1 MKSPSK
7 FATRAL
13 VAVAATAAVSLVLV
27 GCAGG
32 GSPSSSAKSLIVG
45 TTDVVT
51 FLDPA
56 GSYDN
61 GSLAVQTQVFPYLFD
76 SPIGSST
83 PTPDIAQSGKFTT
96 PTTFTVKLKKGL
108 TFANGHKLT
117 SSDVKFSFDRQTK
130 IADVNGPSYLLGNV
144 KSVSAPDPLTVVFK
158 LKAANDQTFVG
169 VLSSPAGPIVDEQS
183 FSADKVTPDA
193 TIVKDKA
200 FAGQYSISSYKFNNL
215 VKFSAFKNYKG
226 NKGLAK
232 TQTIV
237 LKYYTSASNLKLDVQ
252 QGDIDVAYRSLSAT
266 DIASLKT
273 DKKVKVHLGPG
284 GELRYIVFNFNTM
297 PFGATTSTPDAKKAL
312 AIRQAAADLVDRQ
325 AIATQ
330 VYKGTYTPLYTY
342 VAKGLSG
349 STDVLK
355 GLYGDG
361 KGGPDADK
369 AKAVLAAAGVTTPV
383 NLSLQYVQDGHYG
396 PSSADEY
403 ALVKSQLDADNIF
416 NVDLKSTEYVTY
428 SKQRTQDTY
437 PAYQLGWFP
446 DYADADNDLTPFFTE
461 NNFLANHYNSKPV
474 QAEIAKEATET
485 DPAKRKAEIEKVQ
498 ALVAADLSTLP
509 LLQGSQVAVAGADV
523 KGVQLD
529 GSFKFRFGGLYK

>member
-1 MKSPSK
+1 MRS
-7 FATRAL
+7 ATNHGKRVLAVIGVGAAVAL
-13 VAVAATAAVSLVLV
+13 VLA

-32 GSPSSSAKSLIVG
+32 KGGTSSSVAKSLIVG

-76 SPIGSST
+76 SPVGSST
-83 PTPDIAQSGKFTT
+83 PTPDMAQSGKFTT

-108 TFANGHKLT
+108 TFANGHKRT

-130 IADVNGPSYLLGNV
+130 IADPNGPSYLLGNV
-144 KSVSAPDPLTVVFK
+144 DSVSAPDPLTVVFK

-200 FAGQYSISSYKFNNL
+200 FAGQYSISSYNFNNL

-226 NKGLAK
+226 NKGIAK
-232 TQTIV
+232 TKTIV

-266 DIASLKT
+266 DIASLKA
-273 DKKVKVHLGPG
+273 DKKVRVHLGPG

-297 PFGATTSTPDAKKAL
+297 PYGATTSTPDAKKAL

-342 VAKGLSG
+342 VSKGLSG

-355 GLYGDG
+355 SLYGDG

-369 AKAVLAAAGVTTPV
+369 AKAVLAAAGVPTPV

-403 ALVKSQLDADNIF
+403 GLIKSQLNTENIF
-416 NVDLKSTEYVTY
+416 NINLKSTEYVTY
-428 SKQRTQDTY
+428 SKQRTADTY

-446 DYADADNDLTPFFTE
+446 DYSDADNYLTPFFTA
-461 NNFLANHYNSKPV
+461 NNFLVNHYNNTAV

-485 DPAKRKAEIEKVQ
+485 DPAARKSEIEDIQK
-498 ALVAADLSTLP
+498 LVAGDLSTLP
-509 LLQGSQVAVAGADV
+509 LLQGSQVAIAGAD
-523 KGVQLD
+523 
-529 GSFKFRFGGLYK
+529 

>member
-1 MKSPSK
+1 MKSTSK

-13 VAVAATAAVSLVLV
+13 VAVAATAAVSLALV

-32 GSPSSSAKSLIVG
+32 GSTSSNAKSLIVG

-76 SPIGSST
+76 SPVGSST
-83 PTPDIAQSGKFTT
+83 PTPDIAQSGKFTS
-96 PTTFTVKLKKGL
+96 PKTFTVKLKKGL

-130 IADVNGPSYLLGNV
+130 IADPNGPSYLLGNV
-144 KSVSAPDPLTVVFK
+144 DSVSAPDPLTVVFK

-215 VKFSAFKNYKG
+215 VKFSAFKGYKG

-273 DKKVKVHLGPG
+273 DKKVRVHLGPG

-428 SKQRTQDTY
+428 NKQRTQDTY

-446 DYADADNDLTPFFTE
+446 DYADADNDLTPFFAAD
-461 NNFLANHYNSKPV
+461 NFLVNHYDSKPV

-485 DPAKRKAEIEKVQ
+485 DPAARKAEIEKVQ

-523 KGVQLD
+523 KGVSLD